1 MNTKITLPNRQFR
14 KLVELVNEGREDKSK
29 KIYVDR
35 EPRKVDWKAYTFS
48 QVNNIKESLIFINNE
63 VEKCFLPPKKVGRP
77 FDVKLYTKVVL
88 VCEMFGLTERN
99 AQGFI
104 EVFGHIVGICDKI
117 DDRVIGNAY
126 NKKEVAFILKQIFD
140 KRKDSDGGKDIYTKG
155 TIRGISLTSKV
166 TKETDF
172 CIEGTLIEFFCNDET
187 NNIQPLN
194 RINNNGVTCPT
205 G

>member
-1 MNTKITLPNRQFR
+1 MNTKIALPNKQFR
-14 KLVELVNEGREDKSK
+14 KLVEFVNEEREDKSK

-104 EVFGHIVGICDKI
+104 EIFWNIV
-117 DDRVIGNAY
+117 
-126 NKKEVAFILKQIFD
+126 
-140 KRKDSDGGKDIYTKG
+140 
-155 TIRGISLTSKV
+155 
-166 TKETDF
+166 
-172 CIEGTLIEFFCNDET
+172 
-187 NNIQPLN
+187 
-194 RINNNGVTCPT
+194 
-205 G
+205 